1 MISFDKTWAFP
12 ITFSFW
18 GISSGIRE
26 YQLPTYTNTC
36 NLVRLD
42 MMSLMDRE
50 KTKYNGTKYVNSWLN
65 KMTAIEVCKASQIW
79 VAHCH
84 NCAPRFLR
92 LIETLT
98 KRLLVIIRLKCTETF
113 YDYFIQF
120 IKSLEYFL
128 NYFEIGWKNTYFKI
142 L

>member
-1 MISFDKTWAFP
+1 
-12 ITFSFW
+12 
-18 GISSGIRE
+18 
-26 YQLPTYTNTC
+26 
-36 NLVRLD
+36 
-42 MMSLMDRE
+42 MS
-50 KTKYNGTKYVNSWLN
+50 V
-65 KMTAIEVCKASQIW
+65 IEVCKRSQIW
-79 VAHCH
+79 VPHCY

-113 YDYFIQF
+113 IDYFIQI

-128 NYFEIGWKNTYFKI
+128 KYFEIGWKNTHFKI